1 MSQEIQ
7 QLKRIIGRGC
17 WCGIGNWRGI
27 VGWCVLAI
35 LSMVLGVQAQGEVSV
50 VEAMPSGGVEEQVA
64 IRKRVLI
71 LYTHRQFSPINTQWH
86 SGIVEAVRGGYD
98 GPVDFEVEYVDPVLQ
113 SDREFINAWSNLL
126 QARYGKSQPD
136 VIMPVYFPAFI
147 FLIANRETFFP
158 DCPIVFCA
166 VPTGFAKTQSAHS
179 KVTGVGIP
187 LNLGE
192 SLEATRRVIPDL
204 KRIVLLSG
212 ISSMDDWMR
221 RVTMSYH
228 QEHFEGVDLV
238 DLQGAPVEHARRYLA
253 GLEKGTAVMMLSFE
267 ADRKGNRYTTEEYL
281 ESVVDASS
289 VPIFSCSDTLL
300 GQGILGGALASP
312 IEQGVIAGRMV
323 ARILRGESADSIP
336 EVFDL
341 QTRSVFDAQVM
352 ERYGIKESQLPKG
365 SEVIN
370 RKPTVWSQYGKYLA
384 AGLTALL
391 LQSAIIVSLL
401 VNRLR
406 RIRAE
411 NESRSLAGRILTAVE
426 DERRYLA
433 RELHDDVS
441 QRLAAATI
449 ETGTLENRMQGSA
462 ISELQDWRGSLG
474 KLKKHLI
481 GICDDLHRLSHRM
494 HPSVLDDFGLPDA
507 LRTECKELSERSG
520 IPIEYVGPTS
530 FEAIPKEVS
539 LCLYR
544 IAQESLWNAVKYSAS
559 ERIFVQLTADSEF
572 VYLEIRD
579 NGVGFDPGAEE
590 LRKGLGLA
598 SMRERV
604 RLVGGTIK
612 IEASPGNGV
621 EIAVIIPVPE
631 HSLVRSMES
640 VTPRPMLIK
649 VDKADSKEYS

>member
-1 MSQEIQ
+1 MSQVSQPSKYIA
-7 QLKRIIGRGC
+7 GGGC
-17 WCGIGNWRGI
+17 WSGCIGW
-27 VGWCVLAI
+27 VVLVFWCLI
-35 LSMVLGVQAQGEVSV
+35 FGVQLQVGVCSAATSPVQVGDVSGEGEDS
-50 VEAMPSGGVEEQVA
+50 VA

-86 SGIVEAVRGGYD
+86 AGIVEAVKRGYE

-113 SDREFINAWSNLL
+113 TDREFINAWSSLL
-126 QARYGKSQPD
+126 QARYGNSQPD

-147 FLIANRETFFP
+147 FLIANRATFFP
-158 DCPIVFCA
+158 ECPIVFCA
-166 VPTGFAKTQSAHS
+166 VPTGFAKSQSAHS
-179 KVTGVGIP
+179 QVTGVGIP
-187 LNLGE
+187 LDLGE
-192 SLEATRRVIPDL
+192 SLEATRRVIPNL
-204 KRIVLLSG
+204 KKVVLLSG
-212 ISSMDDWMR
+212 TSNLDDWMR
-221 RVTMSYH
+221 RVTLRYH
-228 QEHFEGVDLV
+228 QEHFEGVDLI

-253 GLEKGTAVMMLSFE
+253 GLETGSAVMMLSFE

-281 ESVVDASS
+281 KSVADASP

-300 GQGILGGALASP
+300 GQGTIGGALASP

-341 QTRSVFDAQVM
+341 KIRNVFDAQVM
-352 ERYGIKESQLPKG
+352 DRYGIKESQLPKG

-384 AGLTALL
+384 AGLAAFL

-411 NESRSLAGRILTAVE
+411 SESRSLAGRILTAIE
-426 DERRYLA
+426 DERGYLA

-449 ETGTLENRMQGSA
+449 ETGTLENRVQSN
-462 ISELQDWRGSLG
+462 SQLDRVDLQGSLG

-494 HPSVLDDFGLPDA
+494 HPAVLDDFGLPDA

-520 IPIEYVGPTS
+520 IPIEYVGPAS
-530 FEAIPKEVS
+530 FEEIPKEVS

-544 IAQESLWNAVKYSAS
+544 IAQEALWNAVKYSAS
-559 ERIFVQLTADSEF
+559 EKIFVQLTSDSEF

-631 HSLVRSMES
+631 HSVVRSMES

-649 VDKADSKEYS
+649 VDKAESKEYS

>member
-17 WCGIGNWRGI
+17 WCGIGNWRGN

-126 QARYGKSQPD
+126 QARYGNSQPD

-147 FLIANRETFFP
+147 FLIANRATFFP

-166 VPTGFAKTQSAHS
+166 VPTGFAKTQSAYS
-179 KVTGVGIP
+179 EVTGVGIP

-212 ISSMDDWMR
+212 TSNMDDWMR
-221 RVTMSYH
+221 RVTLRYH
-228 QEHFEGVDLV
+228 QEHFEGVDLI

-253 GLEKGTAVMMLSFE
+253 GLETGSAVMMLSFE

-281 ESVVDASS
+281 KSVADVSS

-300 GQGILGGALASP
+300 GQGTLGGALASP

-384 AGLTALL
+384 AGLAALL

-411 NESRSLAGRILTAVE
+411 NESRSLAGRILTAIE
-426 DERRYLA
+426 DERGYLA

-449 ETGTLENRMQGSA
+449 ETGTLENRVQSN
-462 ISELQDWRGSLG
+462 SQLERVDLQGSLG

-494 HPSVLDDFGLPDA
+494 HPAVLDDFGLPDA

-520 IPIEYVGPTS
+520 IPIEYVGPAS
-530 FEAIPKEVS
+530 FEEIPKEVS

-544 IAQESLWNAVKYSAS
+544 IAQEALWNAVKYSAS
-559 ERIFVQLTADSEF
+559 EKIFVQLTSDSEF

-631 HSLVRSMES
+631 HSVVRSMES

-649 VDKADSKEYS
+649 VDKAESKEYS